1 MDEMPE
7 MKSAFKTFDNGRY
20 SPKLSIVVCAKR
32 ISERFFPTEAAN
44 ADRNGNPKPG
54 TVIDRGV
61 TSIYHPDFFL
71 YGEPHVRHYE
81 LTNSVLIVAP

>member
-1 MDEMPE
+1 MLIFSQSQLQTIILDEMP
-7 MKSAFKTFDNGRY
+7 KIRDAFRKFDTQQPYR
-20 SPKLSIVVCAKR
+20 PKLAILVCAKR
-32 ISERFFPTEAAN
+32 ISERFFPTKPED

-71 YGEPHVRHYE
+71 YG
-81 LTNSVLIVAP
+81 TSQ